1 MNGVSMLPLSEGL
14 MMFGGST
21 QFWFDALIGEPETCV
36 LIIDEQGQCE
46 FVNKQGVSLFGA
58 QDADGVI
65 GRGLED
71 LLPGPMG
78 QERMAI
84 ARKAIVSGSPVVI
97 DDVWHGVHLRVT
109 MQPLP
114 DSTLQQARL
123 LMVVR
128 PWGRLPAAEGV
139 DNVATSDEI
148 AATHVD
154 LGAMSSLTRRE
165 REVLVLIAQGLST
178 VQIAKELH
186 RAVKTVEWHRSSLG
200 QKLGVTNRVE
210 LTRLAIQAGFV
221 TTGRTRH
228 ITTDRS

>member
-1 MNGVSMLPLSEGL
+1 
-14 MMFGGST
+14 
-21 QFWFDALIGEPETCV
+21 
-36 LIIDEQGQCE
+36 
-46 FVNKQGVSLFGA
+46 
-58 QDADGVI
+58 
-65 GRGLED
+65 
-71 LLPGPMG
+71 MG

-114 DSTLQQARL
+114 DSTLEQARL

-128 PWGRLPAAEGV
+128 PWGRLPAAEGER
-139 DNVATSDEI
+139 DVAISAEI
-148 AATHVD
+148 SATHVD
-154 LGAMSSLTRRE
+154 LGSMSSLTRRE

-200 QKLGVTNRVE
+200 QKLGVSNRVE

-221 TTGRTRH
+221 TTGPVRN
-228 ITTDRS
+228 TTVAR